1 LKNLEKTAKIWYF
14 EGMASEKEVNHAKEN
29 FLGDGTEFNLPQL
42 EEKVLKFWDERG
54 VFEKSLKKNE
64 TNGEKFVF
72 YEGPPYA
79 NGRPALH
86 HILARVVKDVV
97 LRFKTM
103 QGYYV
108 PRRAGWDTHGLPVEM
123 AAEKALGFKT
133 KRDIEQFGVQ
143 KFNEEAKKQ
152 VWIHRDEWERLTNR
166 IGYWLDLRNAYV
178 TYAPEYIESIW
189 WTLAQISKRKV
200 DGESLLF
207 KGHKV
212 VPWCTRCGTAL
223 SSHELAQGYKEV
235 VDRSVYVKFKLKPN
249 QKFGEYTTKDSA
261 YILSWT
267 TTPWTLPGN
276 VALAVGEKISYT
288 ALRVKDIKELYLL
301 ASDLVKAVFKNEEVE
316 IVHDDIKGKDLVGLE
331 YEPLFE
337 VAPLQKPEAYKIYAA
352 DFVTTTEGTGVV
364 HTAVMYGEDDYELG
378 KKVGLPQHHTV
389 SEEGKFLKDV
399 PDLAGEYVKSR
410 EAEDRIFALLKE
422 RGNLLRIENYT
433 HEYPFCWRCGTALL
447 YYARTSWFI
456 GMSRLRA
463 ELLKN
468 NETIHWM
475 PEHVKEGR
483 FGEWL
488 REAKDWNLSRER
500 YWGAPLPIWECA
512 KCGKAEVVESLE
524 QLSQLA
530 GGAKNKYWVMRHGEA
545 ESNMLHIADCGSGN
559 FHLTPKGTEEVE
571 LSVKNFKK
579 SLKDEKIDLIFTSD
593 ILRAKETG
601 EIASDAF
608 GVKTKTDKRL
618 NEINWGVGFE
628 GKPIARYVETIPT
641 YEGRFE
647 NVAEGAEPLRHVRQ
661 RTWNFLED
669 CEKEYTGKNIL
680 IISHGD
686 PIWMMMSAALGWSE
700 KRSIEETGKS
710 EGHYPKTG
718 QVRELELK
726 IIPRDD
732 TGLVDLHR
740 PFIDEISWA
749 CGVANGTDKK
759 CDGTMKRVRAV
770 ADVWYDSG
778 AMPYAQAHYPFDI
791 DRKHLEYP
799 ADYIAEG
806 IDQTRGWFY
815 TMLAIATALG
825 YDAPYRNVITFGLMN
840 DKFGNKMSKSKGN
853 VIEPFEIIDKYGVDA
868 VRWYFYAGTPFG
880 EPKNFDESEVGK
892 KLRQVHLIIYNSF
905 VFWRTYAKRGIGDW
919 REIAERSENV
929 LDRWILARFEE
940 LAGSVTTKLEKYQV
954 REAALE
960 IEGFVDDLS
969 RWYIRRSRRRLQR
982 PDDGVEGVQDYEA
995 ASATLGFV
1003 LMQLVKLMAPFTPFF
1018 SEILHTALGGG
1029 KESVHLE
1036 EWPAG
1041 QGGAQQ
1047 SRDDEKLIK
1056 NMAVVRQLAAVGLA
1070 KRAEAKIKVRQPL
1083 QSLTI
1088 KNETLKNDE
1097 KLLEILADEVN
1108 VKEILFNAA
1117 IEGDAELDVAIT
1129 PALREEGLLRDVA
1142 RMVQELRQKAGLE
1155 PTDQIALML
1164 DLPEP
1169 VRAVIEKHEHALK
1182 NDVGAATVEHKR
1194 TDKFEAEEEG
1204 NIEGQTVWIGLRKLP

>member
-1 LKNLEKTAKIWYF
+1 LLRKLVEKTKKICYF
-14 EGMASEKEVNHAKEN
+14 EGMPHEKETTPAKQN
-29 FLGDGTEFNLPQL
+29 FLGEEAFNLPQL
-42 EEKVLKFWDERG
+42 EEKVLRFWDERG
-54 VFEKSLKKNE
+54 IFEKSLKKNE

-86 HILARVVKDVV
+86 HILARVVKDVI

-123 AAEKALGFKT
+123 AAEKVLGFKT

-189 WTLAQISKRKV
+189 WTLAQISKRNV
-200 DGESLLF
+200 GGESLLF

-235 VDRSVYVKFKLKPN
+235 VDKSVYVKFHLKPN
-249 QKFGEYTTKDSA
+249 QTFGKYTTKDSA

-276 VALAVGEKISYT
+276 VALAIGEKISYT
-288 ALRVKDIKELYLL
+288 ALRVKDVKELYIL
-301 ASDLVKAVFKNEEVE
+301 ARDLVKVVFKDQEVE

-337 VAPLQKPEAYKIYAA
+337 VAPLQKPNAYKIYAA
-352 DFVTTTEGTGVV
+352 DFVTTTDGTGVV

-399 PDLAGEYVKSR
+399 PELAGEYVKAHDT
-410 EAEDRIFALLKE
+410 EEHIFALLKE
-422 RGNLLRIENYT
+422 RGNLLRIEEYR

-512 KCGKAEVVESLE
+512 KCGRTEVVESLE
-524 QLSQLA
+524 RLSQLA
-530 GGAKNKYWVMRHGEA
+530 GGAKNKYWVMRHGES
-545 ESNMLHIADCGSGN
+545 EGNIFNIADSGSQN
-559 FHLTPKGTEEVE
+559 FHLTPKG
-571 LSVKNFKK
+571 
-579 SLKDEKIDLIFTSD
+579 KIDSKISLDALKKELTHKKIDIIFTSD

-601 EIASDAF
+601 EIAADIF
-608 GVKTKTDKRL
+608 GVAPKIDKRL
-618 NEINWGVGFE
+618 NEINWGAEFE
-628 GKPIARYVETIPT
+628 GKPIARYVEKLPT
-641 YEGRFE
+641 YESRF
-647 NVAEGAEPLRHVRQ
+647 NNMHEGGESLRQVRQ
-661 RTWNFLED
+661 RMWSFLRD
-669 CEKEYTGKNIL
+669 CEKEYDGKNIL
-680 IISHGD
+680 IVSHGD
-686 PIWMMMSAALGWSE
+686 PIWMILQIGCGWSE
-700 KRSIEETGKS
+700 KKTIEERTNKDGL
-710 EGHYPKTG
+710 YPAPGVVQELPLKT
-718 QVRELELK
+718 
-726 IIPRDD
+726 ISRDD
-732 TGLVDLHR
+732 TGLIDLHR
-740 PFIDEISWA
+740 PFVDEIFWK
-749 CGVANGTDKK
+749 CIDKK
-759 CDGTMKRVRAV
+759 CDGEMKRVRAV

-778 AMPYAQAHYPFDI
+778 AMPYAQAHYPFDV
-791 DRKHLEYP
+791 DRAGLEFP

-825 YDAPYRNVITFGLMN
+825 YEAPYRNVITFGLMN

-880 EPKNFDESEVGK
+880 EPKNFDEAEVAK

-905 VFWRTYAKRGIGDW
+905 VFWKTYAKKGIGNW
-919 REIAERSENV
+919 RQIAEQSENV
-929 LDRWILARFEE
+929 LDRWILARFAE
-940 LAGSVTTKLEKYQV
+940 LAGSVTTKLKQYQV

-982 PDDGVEGVQDYEA
+982 PVEDEAGVRDYEA
-995 ASATLGFV
+995 ASAALGFV
-1003 LMQLVKLMAPFTPFF
+1003 LMQLAKLMAPFTPFF
-1018 SEILHTALGGG
+1018 SEILHAALGGG

-1036 EWPAG
+1036 EWPVAVDSG
-1041 QGGAQQ
+1041 RGGAA
-1047 SRDDEKLIK
+1047 SVAGDDEKLIK
-1056 NMAVVRQLAAVGLA
+1056 NMMAVRELAALGLA
-1070 KRAEAKIKVRQPL
+1070 KRAEAKVKVRQPL

-1097 KLLEILADEVN
+1097 HLLAILADEVN
-1108 VKEILFNAA
+1108 VKEILFDAKLA
-1117 IEGDAELDVAIT
+1117 GDVELDTAIT
-1129 PALREEGLLRDVA
+1129 SELREEGLVREVA

-1155 PTDQIALML
+1155 PRDQVALMIE
-1164 DLPEP
+1164 LPTT
-1169 VRAVIEKHEHALK
+1169 VRAAVEHQELAFK
-1182 NDVGAATVEHKR
+1182 RDVGAKTIEYKR
-1194 TDKFEAEEEG
+1194 LEKFDAEEVAK
-1204 NIEGQTVWIGLRKLP
+1204 IEGDEVWIGLRKV

>member
-1 LKNLEKTAKIWYF
+1 
-14 EGMASEKEVNHAKEN
+14 M
-29 FLGDGTEFNLPQL
+29 GDEEFNLPQL
-42 EEKVLKFWDERG
+42 EEKVLQFWDERG

-64 TNGEKFVF
+64 TSGEKFVF

-86 HILARVVKDVV
+86 HILARVVKDVI

-123 AAEKALGFKT
+123 AAEKVLGFKT
-133 KRDIEQFGVQ
+133 KRDIEQFGVE

-166 IGYWLDLRNAYV
+166 IGYWLDLKNAYV

-223 SSHELAQGYKEV
+223 SSHELAQGYREV
-235 VDRSVYVKFKLKPN
+235 VDRSVYVKFKLKNPEKIGLPGQN
-249 QKFGEYTTKDSA
+249 VYV
-261 YILSWT
+261 LSWT

-288 ALRVKDIKELYLL
+288 ALRVKDVKELYIL
-301 ASDLVKAVFKNEEVE
+301 ASDLVKTVFKNEEIE
-316 IVHDDIKGKDLVGLE
+316 IVHDDIKGKDLIGVE

-378 KKVGLPQHHTV
+378 KKVGLPQYHTV
-389 SEEGKFLKDV
+389 TEEGKFMKDV
-399 PDLAGEYVKSR
+399 PELAGEYVKSR
-410 EAEDRIFALLKE
+410 ETEDKIFAHLD
-422 RGNLLRIENYT
+422 RHNNLLRVENYT

-456 GMSRLRA
+456 GMSRLRK

-475 PEHVKEGR
+475 PEYIKEGR

-500 YWGAPLPIWECA
+500 YWGAPLPVWECA
-512 KCGKAEVVESLE
+512 KCGQTEVVESLE

-530 GGAKNKYWVMRHGEA
+530 GGSKNNYWVMRHGES
-545 ESNMLHIADCGSGN
+545 EGNMLGILDTGSQN
-559 FHLTPKGTEEVE
+559 FHITPKGKEEAE
-571 LSVKNFKK
+571 LSLLQLKK
-579 SLKDEKIDLIFTSD
+579 ELKHQKIDIIFTSE
-593 ILRAKETG
+593 ILRTKETG
-601 EIASDAF
+601 AIAGEVFNAPIRS
-608 GVKTKTDKRL
+608 DKRL
-618 NEINWGVGFE
+618 NELGWGPKYE
-628 GKPIARYVETIPT
+628 GRPISEYVDRLPT
-641 YEGRFE
+641 YEMRFE
-647 NVAEGAEPLRHVRQ
+647 HGIEGVESLRHLRQ
-661 RTWNFLED
+661 RVWKFLQD
-669 CEKEYTGKNIL
+669 CEKEYEGKNIL
-680 IISHGD
+680 IVSHGD
-686 PIWMMMSAALGWSE
+686 PIWMMLEVALGWSE
-700 KRSIEETGKS
+700 KRAIEERKNKEGLYPTTGVIEELS
-710 EGHYPKTG
+710 LKT
-718 QVRELELK
+718 
-726 IIPRDD
+726 IPRDD
-732 TGLVDLHR
+732 TGLIDLHR
-740 PFIDEISWA
+740 PFVDEITLP
-749 CGVANGTDKK
+749 CTDRK
-759 CDGTMKRVRAV
+759 CDGEMKRVRAV

-778 AMPYAQAHYPFDI
+778 AMPYAQQHFPFEGA
-791 DRKHLEYP
+791 RGSSKNPKPNEYP

-825 YDAPYRNVITFGLMN
+825 YEAPYRNVITFGLMN

-880 EPKNFDESEVGK
+880 EPKNFDEAEVAK

-905 VFWRTYAKRGIGDW
+905 VFWRTYAKKDKETKRRKDTGT
-919 REIAERSENV
+919 RNEEMENV
-929 LDRWILARFEE
+929 LDRWILARFDE
-940 LAGSVTTKLEKYQV
+940 LAGSVTEKLEAYQV

-982 PDDGVEGVQDYEA
+982 PDDSAEGARDYEV

-1003 LMQLVKLMAPFTPFF
+1003 LMQLTKLMAPFTPFF
-1018 SEILHTALGGG
+1018 SEILHAALGGG

-1036 EWPAG
+1036 EWPANGRDRG
-1041 QGGAQQ
+1041 QEDKET
-1047 SRDDEKLIK
+1047 RELIK
-1056 NMAVVRQLAAVGLA
+1056 NMAIIRQLAATGLA
-1070 KRAEAKIKVRQPL
+1070 KRAEAKVKVRQPL
-1083 QSLTI
+1083 KSLTVRD
-1088 KNETLKNDE
+1088 ETLKNN
-1097 KLLEILADEVN
+1097 KPLLAILADEVN
-1108 VKEILFNAA
+1108 VKEILFDAA
-1117 IEGDAELDVAIT
+1117 IEGDVALDAAIT
-1129 PALREEGLLRDVA
+1129 PELREEGQLRDVI

-1155 PTDQIALML
+1155 PKDSIALMVGV
-1164 DLPEP
+1164 PEE
-1169 VRAVIEKHEHALK
+1169 VRGALEKHENIIK
-1182 NDVGAATVEHKR
+1182 NDVGAQTIEYKR
-1194 TDKFEAEEEG
+1194 SDKFDAEEEVKLD
-1204 NIEGQTVWIGLRKLP
+1204 GQSAWIGLRKLG